1 MAGLVVPDSSWF
13 FVELLSAHCVRVG
26 GLNCRGMGIQADQLR
41 IQQDFMV
48 AHLVNLCLR
57 NLGLCMGY
65 FLNPIWMISI
75 FDLGA
80 SRIRAKTQNP
90 DNWQ

>member
-65 FLNPIWMISI
+65 FLKSHLDDIDFRSGGKPYPGQNSE
-75 FDLGA
+75 LG
-80 SRIRAKTQNP
+80 
-90 DNWQ
+90 